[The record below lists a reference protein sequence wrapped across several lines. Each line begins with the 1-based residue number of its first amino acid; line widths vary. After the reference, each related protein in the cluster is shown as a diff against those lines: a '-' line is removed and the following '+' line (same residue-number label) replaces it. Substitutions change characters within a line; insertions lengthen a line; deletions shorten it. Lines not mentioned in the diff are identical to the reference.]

1 MIHQT
6 MEDYVRVHTEGGFEK
21 SEKRVFLNTLEV
33 DKHYFFEMER
43 VRDIFLGKLIEKTAD
58 ANGRITDLVIE
69 HTYNKKRTPT
79 QTSFDIMFV
88 YQMFEVYDKN

>member
-1 MIHQT
+1 MDSYGGIHT
-6 MEDYVRVHTEGGFEK
+6 K
-21 SEKRVFLNTLEV
+21 SGYTKSDKRVFINTLEV

-69 HTYNKKRTPT
+69 HTYNRWRLPT
-79 QTSFDIMFV
+79 RTSFDIMFV
-88 YQMFEVYDKN
+88 YQMFEVNKC